1 MSATQIFE
9 GALRRALGKS
19 SRVGKSAQAC
29 RDWLPFIARSLTVE
43 MQIDEVS
50 RRLLIVSDKVAHHD
64 IEHIVVDRNY
74 RFEARHD
81 VDLTTIPIKGQH
93 FVGQ

>member
-1 MSATQIFE
+1 MPATQILE
-9 GALRRALGKS
+9 RALHRTFGKS
-19 SRVGKSAQAC
+19 GGFGKSAQT
-29 RDWLPFIARSLTVE
+29 RGDWFPFTARSLTVK
-43 MQIDEVS
+43 MQKHKIS
-50 RRLLIVSDKVAHHD
+50 GRLLIVSDKVAHQD
-64 IEHIVVDRNY
+64 IEHIVVDRND